1 MLAVA
6 SAEVPVFF
14 FVSGRAEG
22 MGTHAKDLLG
32 RTDENG
38 QKRTE
43 TVNSAGVRGEWLSV
57 DFRFPPLIPVPF
69 RSPRQSRRD
78 GRTR

>member
-14 FVSGRAEG
+14 FVSGRAVG
-22 MGTHAKDLLG
+22 MGALANDLLR

-38 QKRTE
+38 QKRFR
-43 TVNSAGVRGEWLSV
+43 TVNTPGCAKNGSPFV
-57 DFRFPPLIPVPF
+57 PVF
-69 RSPRQSRRD
+69 HR
-78 GRTR
+78 